1 MKHYYE
7 SNSPGNHV
15 RLELRRDACLHITRN
30 KEKLASVDVEVIF
43 DMLQGFL
50 HDTNCTR
57 PGIRRRKA
65 LLEFATEGK
74 HSHEAHQQEEP

>member
-57 PGIRRRKA
+57 PGVRVRKKFFEYA
-65 LLEFATEGK
+65 VHK
-74 HSHEAHQQEEP
+74 MHEAYAPTTS